1 MRWAAWRHR
10 FRFATTRKPMKPPW
24 PRCAPLYN
32 LMEDA
37 ATAEICRAQL
47 WQWIRHEARM
57 ENGATVTA
65 ERFDLLLGAEL
76 EQVHHQV
83 GTARFR
89 FGAFS
94 TAVRLFSSMVK
105 NDSFD
110 EFLTLPAYQLLP

>member
-1 MRWAAWRHR
+1 TRDGRQQHICVGLQYIDAWRR
-10 FRFATTRKPMKPPW
+10 GAGCE
-24 PRCAPLYN
+24 PRYN

-76 EQVHHQV
+76 EQVHHEV
-83 GTARFR
+83 GPARFR
-89 FGAFS
+89 SGAFS

-110 EFLTLPAYQLLP
+110 EFLT

>member
-1 MRWAAWRHR
+1 
-10 FRFATTRKPMKPPW
+10 
-24 PRCAPLYN
+24 
-32 LMEDA
+32 MEDA

-57 ENGATVTA
+57 DDGATVTA

-76 EQVHHQV
+76 ERVHREV
-83 GTARFR
+83 GSARFK

-94 TAVRLFSSMVK
+94 TATRLFSSMVK

-110 EFLTLPAYQLLP
+110 EFLTLPAYQFLP

>member
-1 MRWAAWRHR
+1 V
-10 FRFATTRKPMKPPW
+10 
-24 PRCAPLYN
+24 PLYN

-57 ENGATVTA
+57 DNGAAVTA

-76 EQVHHQV
+76 EQVHHEV

-89 FGAFS
+89 SGAFS

-105 NDSFD
+105 SDSFD

>member
-1 MRWAAWRHR
+1 MTNLFAAVQGYFDQAAERIGLDDGARQVLSGHR
-10 FRFATTRKPMKPPW
+10 R
-24 PRCAPLYN
+24 
-32 LMEDA
+32 E
-37 ATAEICRAQL
+37 TAVQVRV
-47 WQWIRHEARM
+47 RM
-57 ENGATVTA
+57 DNGATVTA

-76 EQVHHQV
+76 EQVHHEV

-89 FGAFS
+89 SGAFS